1 MKENRALYAEIDKVL
16 EDEGNPYEEGPTQYS
31 LYTSPDTHKSSSSKT
46 KGASVRRPGSSSQ
59 TRPAFDTSKSIVEQK
74 FGRKNIVK
82 TVSENKIKGATR
94 VQMGSPG
101 KKKTTAGKNTNTMFK
116 NPKKVEEALQKARE
130 IADLY

>member
-1 MKENRALYAEIDKVL
+1 MKENRALYDEIDKVL
-16 EDEGNPYEEGPTQYS
+16 EGDAYEEGPTQYS
-31 LYTSPDTHKSSSSKT
+31 HYTIPETHKSSSSKYP
-46 KGASVRRPGSSSQ
+46 KGTSIRRPGSSQ

-94 VQMGSPG
+94 VQMGSPAKKKPTTG
-101 KKKTTAGKNTNTMFK
+101 KKDTAMFK